1 MYLGMLTVERIIP
14 ISGFVMWIQ
23 PECGVAGTC
32 DQYYSA
38 VTKLVDIQSGA
49 EWYLDEP
56 TTATHVLDEFRVGDV
71 RCTLTTSDINSEHVS
86 IGLWRLAVNWDVV
99 AIVEIPDIRCGS
111 QIFVRCY
118 QDGVIYATYGKYLI
132 VLRIG

>member
-1 MYLGMLTVERIIP
+1 MLTVERIIP
-14 ISGFVMWIQ
+14 ISGFVMWIR

-38 VTKLVDIQSGA
+38 VTKLVDIHSGA

-71 RCTLTTSDINSEHVS
+71 RCTLTTDMDRDNLC
-86 IGLWRLAVNWDVV
+86 IGLWRMAVRWEVM
-99 AIVEIPDIRCGS
+99 AIIEIPDVPNHHGH

-118 QDGVIYATYGKYLI
+118 QDGVIYATYGKHLL